1 MRFDNAIVFV
11 SPDGEPP
18 SGDNQGATWSTIKP
32 ARWPE
37 LLERFKSLATRAM
50 GDWEHSYVVVP
61 PVSGDPLES
70 RSKAAL
76 GQVIA
81 SENLLP
87 PVSWHGDVARD
98 NRHVM
103 PLMERVLVIG
113 SRSEVVNS
121 TPSIRA
127 IHPRAL
133 LCGQHDLTEQD
144 TQIGYRYI
152 GDVPIQRLLLCVVSM
167 FTSVILL
174 NRSQERSHLI
184 DLARRHS
191 VPVAQM

>member
-1 MRFDNAIVFV
+1 MRLDNAIVFV
-11 SPDGEPP
+11 SPDGEPL
-18 SGDNQGATWSTIKP
+18 SGDNQGAAWGTIQS

-37 LLERFKSLATRAM
+37 LLARFKSLATRAM

-61 PVSGDPLES
+61 PVAGDPLES

-87 PVSWHGDVARD
+87 PVSWHVDIARD

-113 SRSEVVNS
+113 SRNDVVSS
-121 TPSIRA
+121 TQSIRA

-133 LCGQHDLTEQD
+133 LCGQHDLAGQD
-144 TQIGYRYI
+144 APIGYRYI
-152 GDVPIQRLLLCVVSM
+152 GDVPIQRLLLCVASM

-174 NRSQERSHLI
+174 NRNQEHSPLI
-184 DLARRHS
+184 DLAMRHS
-191 VPVAQM
+191 VPVVQL